1 MVIDNWLGNEW
12 TVSNGESGYRVEKEE
27 TLTEEPLFPDLD
39 GNGTA
44 SETGVSITVTKL
56 YESQINPDGTG
67 EATIMYKDE
76 NGQDLG
82 GYQVRGGYKVV
93 IDGNWAPTGEMVS
106 AFGEAL
112 NIYTD
117 LFALDTWSVDPSVI
131 STWATDNSQT
141 GTEEEIA
148 DAWYTAFIAE
158 MTSDFEES
166 QTEFLM
172 DYAGELSGIK
182 VTGSVY
188 SFEITGNLT
197 VDGDLMS
204 GEGDVS
210 GTLNGGMI
218 YKNGAVLADGS
229 GLFEL
234 DADTFGIIMDA
245 FGFFDDGPS
254 DDDDYDDDD
263 DDGLGPIGGDGTTTG
278 PASVDVRLDKI
289 VILDNVDISENDMA
303 QVSLNG
309 TPVDL
314 TDSNITFT
322 ASYMDGAEKFAETDY
337 THPEPPYDG
346 PAITGAVYDG
356 GNDVL
361 TITLG
366 DPGADAVDVGNIFVG
381 GTALDIND
389 SAVTFTEDVPTD
401 PNSPVP
407 ATVTV
412 TGLGLTGDTDIIHDA
427 DGDAN
432 LATDTDPT
440 SQQTV
445 TVTVGSEPPYD
456 GDAIT
461 GAVYDVSGDVLTI
474 TLGDPGASEADVAK
488 IFIGAVALDITSVM

>member
-1 MVIDNWLGNEW
+1 
-12 TVSNGESGYRVEKEE
+12 
-27 TLTEEPLFPDLD
+27 
-39 GNGTA
+39 
-44 SETGVSITVTKL
+44 
-56 YESQINPDGTG
+56 
-67 EATIMYKDE
+67 
-76 NGQDLG
+76 
-82 GYQVRGGYKVV
+82 
-93 IDGNWAPTGEMVS
+93 MVS
-106 AFGEAL
+106 ASGEAL

-263 DDGLGPIGGDGTTTG
+263 DGLSPIGGDGTTTG
-278 PASVDVRLDKI
+278 L
-289 VILDNVDISENDMA
+289 L
-303 QVSLNG
+303 Q
-309 TPVDL
+309 
-314 TDSNITFT
+314 
-322 ASYMDGAEKFAETDY
+322 
-337 THPEPPYDG
+337 
-346 PAITGAVYDG
+346 
-356 GNDVL
+356 
-361 TITLG
+361 
-366 DPGADAVDVGNIFVG
+366 
-381 GTALDIND
+381 
-389 SAVTFTEDVPTD
+389 
-401 PNSPVP
+401 
-407 ATVTV
+407 
-412 TGLGLTGDTDIIHDA
+412 
-427 DGDAN
+427 
-432 LATDTDPT
+432 
-440 SQQTV
+440 
-445 TVTVGSEPPYD
+445 
-456 GDAIT
+456 
-461 GAVYDVSGDVLTI
+461 
-474 TLGDPGASEADVAK
+474 
-488 IFIGAVALDITSVM
+488 